1 MERLQQRRLP
11 TGLSRAIAGFT
22 LLFAASSAQASDF
35 SGIVSM
41 MFGIPALLLLNVI
54 LAMMLI
60 AEPSRTLRVWAG
72 ILGFPV
78 LAVGFLL
85 WGDAASLFR
94 MDNST
99 PFGVIYFV
107 LYASGVA
114 LLARHFLR
122 RPTLAGGSGN

>member
-1 MERLQQRRLP
+1 MQFSPPRTTAL
-11 TGLSRAIAGFT
+11 T
-22 LLFAASSAQASDF
+22 LAFVSPLALASDF

-41 MFGIPALLLLNVI
+41 MFGIPALLLLNVS

-72 ILGFPV
+72 TLGFPV
-78 LAVGFLL
+78 LGVGFLL

-94 MDNST
+94 IST
-99 PFGVIYFV
+99 PFGLIYFV

-122 RPTLAGGSGN
+122 RPNLAGGSGN

>member
-1 MERLQQRRLP
+1 MQLP
-11 TGLSRAIAGFT
+11 PPRITALT
-22 LLFAASSAQASDF
+22 LASVSPLAVASDF

-78 LAVGFLL
+78 LGVGFLL

-94 MDNST
+94 MGNST

>member
-1 MERLQQRRLP
+1 MQFSPPRTTALALALVSP
-11 TGLSRAIAGFT
+11 LAF
-22 LLFAASSAQASDF
+22 ASDF

-41 MFGIPALLLLNVI
+41 MFGTPALLLLNVI

-94 MDNST
+94 MDNSA

>member
-1 MERLQQRRLP
+1 MQLP
-11 TGLSRAIAGFT
+11 PPRTTALALALVSPLAF
-22 LLFAASSAQASDF
+22 ASDF

-54 LAMMLI
+54 LAIMLI

-94 MDNST
+94 MDDST

-122 RPTLAGGSGN
+122 RLILAGGNGN

>member
-1 MERLQQRRLP
+1 MQLP
-11 TGLSRAIAGFT
+11 PPRITALT
-22 LLFAASSAQASDF
+22 LALVSPLAVASDF

-41 MFGIPALLLLNVI
+41 MFGIPALLLLNVS

-78 LAVGFLL
+78 LGVGFLL

-94 MDNST
+94 MDDST

-107 LYASGVA
+107 LYAAGVA

-122 RPTLAGGSGN
+122 RPALAGGSGN

>member
-1 MERLQQRRLP
+1 MQLP
-11 TGLSRAIAGFT
+11 PPRTTALALALVSPLAF
-22 LLFAASSAQASDF
+22 ASDF

-41 MFGIPALLLLNVI
+41 MFGTPALLLLNVI

-72 ILGFPV
+72 TLGFPV
-78 LAVGFLL
+78 LGVGFLL

-94 MDNST
+94 IST
-99 PFGVIYFV
+99 PFGLIYFV

>member
-1 MERLQQRRLP
+1 MQLP
-11 TGLSRAIAGFT
+11 PPRTTALALALVSPLAF
-22 LLFAASSAQASDF
+22 ASDF

-41 MFGIPALLLLNVI
+41 MFGTPALLLLNVI

-94 MDNST
+94 MDDST

>member
-22 LLFAASSAQASDF
+22 LLFAAGSAQASDF
-35 SGIVSM
+35 SGVISI
-41 MFGIPALLLLNVI
+41 MFGIPALLVLNVI

-72 ILGFPV
+72 TLGFPV
-78 LAVGFLL
+78 LGVGFLL

-94 MDNST
+94 IST
-99 PFGVIYFV
+99 PFGLIYFV

-122 RPTLAGGSGN
+122 RPNLAGGSGN

>member
-1 MERLQQRRLP
+1 MQLP
-11 TGLSRAIAGFT
+11 PPRTTALALALVSPLAF
-22 LLFAASSAQASDF
+22 ASDF

-41 MFGIPALLLLNVI
+41 MFGTPALLLLNVI

-94 MDNST
+94 MDDST

-107 LYASGVA
+107 LYAAGVA

>member
-1 MERLQQRRLP
+1 MQLP
-11 TGLSRAIAGFT
+11 PPRTTALALALVSPLAF
-22 LLFAASSAQASDF
+22 ASDF

-41 MFGIPALLLLNVI
+41 MFGTPALLLLNVI

-78 LAVGFLL
+78 LGVGFLL

-94 MDNST
+94 MDDST

-107 LYASGVA
+107 LYAAGVA

-122 RPTLAGGSGN
+122 RPALAGGSGN